1 MTQLEK
7 TYLKELLDRYSP
19 VHIVEEMAILWEQDW
34 TEANP
39 HTAPLVGAIL
49 RRAALDIR
57 EVEIQDLERTRR
69 LLSDQKSAAER
80 EALNMLRAQPPPRTK
95 AERGPSEGRYPA
107 EMDDE

>member
-1 MTQLEK
+1 MTRLEK

-39 HTAPLVGAIL
+39 HTAPLVGTIL

-80 EALNMLRAQPPPRTK
+80 EALNMPRAQSPPQ
-95 AERGPSEGRYPA
+95 RGPSEGKYPA